1 MSLSTVS
8 RCYIVLW
15 LTLMDLIRC
24 KLVLFYSYNEDKINL
39 INNKNGN
46 PEMFIIVF
54 VIYLKMVIWKR
65 ILKLTCLCNLI
76 LKIEGKNYLLIT
88 FMQRLVTQ
96 SKLSLIFTE
105 TLLFPHKTAY
115 FLNDQH
121 DSYKNADG
129 NSKSYPFAQLP
140 FWKQPIIGRDE
151 IKVALF

>member
-39 INNKNGN
+39 INNKNDN
-46 PEMFIIVF
+46 PKMFIIVF
-54 VIYLKMVIWKR
+54 VIYLKMVSWKR

-88 FMQRLVTQ
+88 FMQRLVTH

-115 FLNDQH
+115 FLNDRH
-121 DSYKNADG
+121 ELYKYKNAYG
-129 NSKSYPFAQLP
+129 NSKSSISKLSQFSKLT
-140 FWKQPIIGRDE
+140 FWK
-151 IKVALF
+151 